1 MINQILAKRYAK
13 ALLTLGRE
21 DGDFEQYGAELQGFV
36 TFWESETE
44 FADAASNPLYAKEN
58 RKAIVKAVVDK
69 MELSPVFKSLLD
81 LMIEKNR
88 LAIIPEVGIFYQKLL
103 DELNNISRAKV
114 TSATPLSEEAMESI
128 KASLEKTTGSSVARN
143 GVALNV
149 LGDDLGGEQEIELQ
163 LATDTTAVN
172 APSRLILAVDHL
184 VVGRIAHRSATADAA
199 KVLDLPIAS
208 PVLV

>member
-58 RKAIVKAVVDK
+58 RKAIVKSVVDK

-128 KASLEKTTGSSVARN
+128 KASLEKTTGSSIIVEAEVDPELIGGVVAR
-143 GVALNV
+143 V
-149 LGDDLGGEQEIELQ
+149 GDL
-163 LATDTTAVN
+163 
-172 APSRLILAVDHL
+172 
-184 VVGRIAHRSATADAA
+184 
-199 KVLDLPIAS
+199 VLDGSVRNQLTSIKET
-208 PVLV
+208 LIKG

>member
-21 DGDFEQYGAELQGFV
+21 DGNFEQYGEELGGFV

-44 FADAASNPLYAKEN
+44 FADAASNPLYAKED
-58 RKAIVKAVVDK
+58 RKTIVNAVVDK
-69 MELSPVFKSLLD
+69 MDLSPVFKSLLD

-88 LAIIPEVGIFYQKLL
+88 LTIVPEVGIFYQKLL

-128 KASLEKTTGSSVARN
+128 KASLEKTTGSSIIVEAEVDPELIGGVVAR
-143 GVALNV
+143 V
-149 LGDDLGGEQEIELQ
+149 GDL
-163 LATDTTAVN
+163 
-172 APSRLILAVDHL
+172 
-184 VVGRIAHRSATADAA
+184 
-199 KVLDLPIAS
+199 VLDGSVRNQLTSIKET
-208 PVLV
+208 LIKG